1 MFAAG
6 VAASGLSGGGDAG
19 ATTKAR
25 SAMADCDLPDA
36 L

>member
-6 VAASGLSGGGDAG
+6 VAASGLSGGDAG

-25 SAMADCDLPDA
+25 SAMADCDLPDV